1 MPLDTL
7 NLRWD
12 SWEGEEDTVL
22 ILVNGTPLVELVRR
36 WEDVAAQATGE
47 RSLAGSYAGL
57 PARFAAEIQTAW
69 LGEPERGNLLSI
81 FVGERVALLE
91 CGCGELLCWPLVARI
106 EVGEREVRWLDFQQI
121 HRMKQ
126 EVPPVRPNRPP
137 TPFWSYE
144 GFGPFVFERA
154 AYTRAVR
161 SLGRP
166 STDS

>member
-1 MPLDTL
+1 MTFDTL
-7 NLRWD
+7 DLRWD
-12 SWEGEEDTVL
+12 SWEGDEDTVL
-22 ILVNGTPLVELVRR
+22 VLMNGTPLVELVRR

-69 LGEPERGNLLSI
+69 LGADQDDGRLGGPGKWVTLL
-81 FVGERVALLE
+81 GCE
-91 CGCGELLCWPLVARI
+91 CGEPGCWPLLARI
-106 EVGEREVRWLDFQQI
+106 ETDGQAVRWLDFQQPY
-121 HRMKQ
+121 RAKKEADPLNPQ
-126 EVPPVRPNRPP
+126 RPP

-161 SLGRP
+161 SLGRA

>member
-1 MPLDTL
+1 MTFDTL
-7 NLRWD
+7 ELRWE
-12 SWEGEEDTVL
+12 SWDGEEDTVL
-22 ILVNGTPLVELVRR
+22 VLVNGTPLVELVRR

-57 PARFAAEIQTAW
+57 PAWCAPEIQTAW
-69 LGEPERGNLLSI
+69 LGEPQGRSLQAEGDRVTLLI
-81 FVGERVALLE
+81 CE
-91 CGCGELLCWPLVARI
+91 CGEPGCWPLLARI
-106 EVGEREVRWLDFQQI
+106 EMDGQAVRWLDFQQPY
-121 HRMKQ
+121 RAKPEADPLNPQ
-126 EVPPVRPNRPP
+126 RTP

-161 SLGRP
+161 SLGQP

>member
-1 MPLDTL
+1 MTFDTL
-7 NLRWD
+7 DLRWE

-22 ILVNGTPLVELVRR
+22 VLVNGTPLVELVRR
-36 WEDVAAQATGE
+36 WEDDAAQATGE

-106 EVGEREVRWLDFQQI
+106 EMGEREVRWLDFQQP
-121 HRMKQ
+121 HRAQK
-126 EVPPVRPNRPP
+126 EADPLSLNRPP
-137 TPFWSYE
+137 APFWSYA

-161 SLGRP
+161 SLGRA

>member
-1 MPLDTL
+1 MTFDTL
-7 NLRWD
+7 DLRWE

-22 ILVNGTPLVELVRR
+22 VLVNGTPLVELVRR

-57 PARFAAEIQTAW
+57 PRQFAAEIQTAW
-69 LGEPERGNLLSI
+69 LGEPERGNLLSN

-126 EVPPVRPNRPP
+126 EVPPVRPYRPP
-137 TPFWSYE
+137 EPFWSYE

-161 SLGRP
+161 SLGWA

>member
-1 MPLDTL
+1 MTFDTL
-7 NLRWD
+7 DLRWE

-22 ILVNGTPLVELVRR
+22 VLVNGTPLVELVRR

-69 LGEPERGNLLSI
+69 LGGSGGRVTLL
-81 FVGERVALLE
+81 GCE
-91 CGCGELLCWPLVARI
+91 CGEPGCWPLLARI
-106 EVGEREVRWLDFQQI
+106 EMDEEAVRWLDFQQPY
-121 HRMKQ
+121 RAKQ
-126 EVPPVRPNRPP
+126 EADPLNWQRPT

-154 AYTRAVR
+154 EYTRAVR
-161 SLGRP
+161 SLARA

>member
-1 MPLDTL
+1 MTFDTL
-7 NLRWD
+7 DLRWEFWD
-12 SWEGEEDTVL
+12 GEEDTVL

-57 PARFAAEIQTAW
+57 PRQFAAEIQTAW
-69 LGEPERGNLLSI
+69 LGEPERGNLLSN

-126 EVPPVRPNRPP
+126 EVPSVRPNRPP
-137 TPFWSYE
+137 APFWSYA

-154 AYTRAVR
+154 AYMRAVR
-161 SLGRP
+161 SLGWA